1 MSKSIRRK
9 KTPSPGRAKPRAARG
24 AAPPPGGATSGAP
37 AARKRGRRRGLLNGL
52 ATHEHERDILDQYL
66 HEVSKTPLLTQKEE
80 IALARRV
87 RAGDQESMRSS

>member
-9 KTPSPGRAKPRAARG
+9 KTPSPARAKPRAARG
-24 AAPPPGGATSGAP
+24 APPPPGGAGGAASSAP

-87 RAGDQESMRSS
+87 RAGDQ